1 MPSVCNERGF
11 TNIHKLFN
19 IETCTISRRPHA
31 RFFNGGLSRKKRKKK
46 KLSFT
51 RLLNNRFLCF
61 RQVVTK
67 HKFKYVT
74 SFMYNDKNNLEFP
87 FDILSWALFVQSGFD

>member
-1 MPSVCNERGF
+1 MKLAQFLEGRMQGF
-11 TNIHKLFN
+11 LM
-19 IETCTISRRPHA
+19 EVYHA
-31 RFFNGGLSRKKRKKK
+31 KKRKKK

-51 RLLNNRFLCF
+51 RLLNNKFLCF

-74 SFMYNDKNNLEFP
+74 SFMYNDKDTSYIGWIEMNFYQA
-87 FDILSWALFVQSGFD
+87 I